1 MPQRRITYF
10 AAWRQNA
17 NYKVRAT
24 TRYPGL
30 TFAASMS
37 NRPKK
42 KLGSYPTLLVV
53 FSITLALV
61 VVGLFGMLLLHAHKL
76 SEVVRQNL
84 EVQVYLE
91 RDLPETELL
100 RLQQDL
106 GHQPYVAEKEG
117 RPQIRFVS
125 KEEGA
130 KQLLQ
135 TTGEDFRQ
143 FLGDNPLRDAYVLKI
158 NPEYTDSTHLR
169 QLNQS
174 LAQQRGVFEV
184 QYPQNLFASI
194 NENLTRVSLVLLGF
208 AAVLVLVVIILINN
222 TIKLALFSQRF
233 LIRSMQLVGATRTFI
248 QRPFL
253 QRATWQGLAS
263 GVLAAL
269 LLLMLLQYA
278 YLEVRELRLLRDD
291 MLLGGLLLAV
301 IALGVVIGFFSSAR
315 AVHKYL
321 NMSLD
326 DLY

>member
-1 MPQRRITYF
+1 M
-10 AAWRQNA
+10 AAP
-17 NYKVRAT
+17 T
-24 TRYPGL
+24 TVSSR
-30 TFAASMS
+30 
-37 NRPKK
+37 KK

-61 VVGLFGMLLLHAHKL
+61 VIGLFGLLLLHAHKL

-84 EVQVYLE
+84 EVQVYLD

-106 GHQPYVAEKEG
+106 GQQPFVAEREG
-117 RPQIRFVS
+117 KPQIRFVS

-130 KQLLQ
+130 RQLLQ
-135 TTGEDFRQ
+135 STGEDFRQ

-158 NPEYTDSTHLR
+158 KPEYTDTMHLR
-169 QLNQS
+169 QLERNVS
-174 LAQQRGVFEV
+174 TQRGVFEV
-184 QYPQNLFASI
+184 QYPQDLFASI
-194 NENLTRVSLVLLGF
+194 NNNLTRVSLVLLGF
-208 AAVLVLVVIILINN
+208 AAVLVLVVVILINN

-233 LIRSMQLVGATRTFI
+233 LIRSMQLVGATRLFI
-248 QRPFL
+248 QQPFL
-253 QRATWQGLAS
+253 RRATWQGLAS

-269 LLLMLLQYA
+269 LLVALLQYA
-278 YLEVRELRLLRDD
+278 YLEVEPLRLLRDD
-291 MLLGGLLLAV
+291 LRLGLLLLGV
-301 IALGVVIGFFSSAR
+301 VGLGVVIGFFSSAR

>member
-1 MPQRRITYF
+1 M
-10 AAWRQNA
+10 AAPSSPS
-17 NYKVRAT
+17 
-24 TRYPGL
+24 TR
-30 TFAASMS
+30 
-37 NRPKK
+37 KK

-61 VVGLFGMLLLHAHKL
+61 VIGLFGLLLLHAQKL
-76 SEVVRQNL
+76 SEVVRENL
-84 EVQVYLE
+84 EVQVYLD

-106 GHQPYVAEKEG
+106 SHRPFVAEKNG

-130 KQLLQ
+130 RQLLQ
-135 TTGEDFRQ
+135 STGEDFRQ
-143 FLGDNPLRDAYVLKI
+143 FLGDNPLRDAYVLRIK
-158 NPEYTDSTHLR
+158 PEHTDTTHLR
-169 QLNQS
+169 LLERS
-174 LAQQRGVFEV
+174 LAAERGVFEV

-208 AAVLVLVVIILINN
+208 AAVLVIVVVILINN

-233 LIRSMQLVGATRTFI
+233 LIRSMQLVGATRLFI

-269 LLLMLLQYA
+269 ILVALLQYA
-278 YLEVRELRLLRDD
+278 YLEVEPLRLLRDD
-291 MLLGGLLLAV
+291 LRLGIMLLAV
-301 IALGVVIGFFSSAR
+301 IALGVVIGFLSSFR
-315 AVHKYL
+315 AVSKYL
-321 NMSLD
+321 QMSLD